1 LIAIWFSQIGANTER
16 TKRKTMIDALH
27 RLPTNVGM
35 ALRSLHKPCKEV
47 ANKLLASKCE
57 HLFVLGKG
65 YAMPIALEGALKIK
79 EISYLHA
86 EGYPG
91 GALKHGPY
99 ALIEEGTPIIMIVLD
114 DRHASKMKTAAEEV
128 RARGAIVIIITNKP
142 ELFKENEGII
152 IPVPSNGIL
161 TNVLAVLPLQL
172 IAYELSVG
180 RGIDPDRP
188 RNLAKSVT
196 VD

>member
-1 LIAIWFSQIGANTER
+1 
-16 TKRKTMIDALH
+16 
-27 RLPTNVGM
+27 
-35 ALRSLHKPCKEV
+35 
-47 ANKLLASKCE
+47 
-57 HLFVLGKG
+57 
-65 YAMPIALEGALKIK
+65 
-79 EISYLHA
+79 
-86 EGYPG
+86 
-91 GALKHGPY
+91 
-99 ALIEEGTPIIMIVLD
+99 MIVLD

-128 RARGAIVIIITNKP
+128 KARGAIVIIITNKP
-142 ELFKENEGII
+142 ELFKSTCWNRDKKPNHTVPEDEGII
-152 IPVPSNGIL
+152 IPVPSNGIM